1 MRNKLGILLISLHMK
16 LYCYADYASKWVC
29 QLSRNI
35 VALGVVRCT
44 WLARCHLVEVVTT
57 VSMLE
62 KPTPI
67 HHINHGHRGPISCLA
82 VNIAIIIISIAT
94 VFTTIA
100 AVIDTTETIMI
111 AVVANV
117 TIRAV
122 KSHTGGPTYGDNDQ
136 QLRVLR
142 LPANKSQSTG
152 EYNIHRLVN
161 SIMHATR
168 NCYIWFWSLNDRF
181 YQYLAGSFHWQW
193 GNQHW

>member
-62 KPTPI
+62 KLTPI

-82 VNIAIIIISIAT
+82 VNIAIIHHYFHSHR
-94 VFTTIA
+94 FHYHSCCHRHNRNHH
-100 AVIDTTETIMI
+100 DRSRCKRHHSGREKPYRWPH
-111 AVVANV
+111 
-117 TIRAV
+117 IRRQWPTAPGS
-122 KSHTGGPTYGDNDQ
+122 KITG
-136 QLRVLR
+136 
-142 LPANKSQSTG
+142 K
-152 EYNIHRLVN
+152 
-161 SIMHATR
+161 
-168 NCYIWFWSLNDRF
+168 
-181 YQYLAGSFHWQW
+181 
-193 GNQHW
+193 